1 MRRQFVKAW
10 RYYLEHLV
18 NQHESSEGEKF
29 TEARFPT
36 KLKFL
41 FQPARYKVLYGGRGG
56 AKSWGVARALLLL
69 GMQKKLLI
77 LCTREYQNSLDDSV
91 YKILAEQIKSMGLEN
106 FYQIQSTTITG
117 ANDTQFIF
125 KGLKV
130 NINSVKSFEGVDI
143 TWCEEAQ
150 TISKTSWDVL
160 IPTIRKLGSEI
171 WITFN
176 PSLETD
182 ETYQRFVLKPPE
194 SAIVRKV
201 NYSDNPWFPEVLR
214 EEMEDLRNRDPD
226 AYLNV
231 WEGHCRQTLD
241 GAIYAKEIRE
251 ATEAGRITRVPYD
264 KSKPVH
270 TVWDLGFSDSTSIWI
285 FQSIAFEIRLIDF
298 IQVQQATVPDILK
311 ILQEKPYTYDMD
323 YLPHDAQA
331 KTLAS
336 AGRSIEQMLKAAGRK
351 VKIVPKLSL
360 VDGINA
366 ARTLFSQCYFDEVKC
381 ADGLQCLRHYRY
393 EVDPDTGNFSRN
405 PLHDS
410 NSHAADSFRYLAVSW
425 RDSSQGRNK
434 SQLKGVEPKVS
445 YWGKSRGDVST
456 GWMGV

>member
-1 MRRQFVKAW
+1 MQDSEA
-10 RYYLEHLV
+10 LV
-18 NQHESSEGEKF
+18 
-29 TEARFPT
+29 TEAKFPA

-41 FQPARYKVLYGGRGG
+41 FQPNRYKVLYGGRGG
-56 AKSWGVARALLLL
+56 AKSWSIARSLLLL

-77 LCTREYQNSLDDSV
+77 LNTREFQNSLDDSV
-91 YKILAEQIKSMGLEN
+91 YKILVEQIHSLGLSN
-106 FYQIQSTTITG
+106 FYQVQATTIIG
-117 ANDTQFIF
+117 ANGTSFIF

-130 NINSVKSFEGVDI
+130 NINSVKSFEGTDI
-143 TWCEEAQ
+143 CWVEEAQ
-150 TISKTSWDVL
+150 TVSKTSWEVL
-160 IPTIRKLGSEI
+160 IPTIRKPGSEI
-171 WITFN
+171 WISFN
-176 PSLETD
+176 PSLESD
-182 ETYQRFVLKPPE
+182 ETYQRFVVRPPS
-194 SAIVRKV
+194 SAIVCKI
-201 NYSDNPWFPEVLR
+201 NYSDNPWLSDELKG
-214 EEMEDLRNRDPD
+214 EMEDLRNRDPD
-226 AYLNV
+226 AFLNV

-251 ATEAGRITRVPYD
+251 ATEAGRITKVPYD
-264 KSKPVH
+264 HSKPVS

-298 IQVQQATVPDILK
+298 IQVQQMTVTDILRV
-311 ILQEKPYTYDMD
+311 LQSRQYLYDMD

-336 AGRSIEQMLKAAGRK
+336 AGRSIEQMLKAAGRR

-366 ARTLFSQCYFDEVKC
+366 ARTIFPQCWFDEANC

-393 EVDPDTGNFSRN
+393 EVDPDTGNFSKN

-410 NSHAADSFRYLAVSW
+410 NSHAADAFRYLAVSW
-425 RDSSQGRNK
+425 RDSRQSRGM
-434 SQLKGVEPKVS
+434 SQLKPPEPKIS
-445 YWGKSRGDVST
+445 YWGKGKGNVST